1 MKKIERISLVLI
13 LFSLLSVSYLVTSAS
28 AQIGMPPGMNGGQ
41 CDPNPACVENCCGQC
56 DPNPACVENCCP
68 RGPNDHGGP
77 NDHHNGP
84 NDHGDPCMN
93 MPPGPAQ
100 ADCYRHK
107 DDHRGP
113 PGGEDCEAMGMKDGS
128 PHVDPPQNILDQV
141 KAEYEANCKNGN
153 CFLGEGNY
161 KLLEDMGH
169 MRAKVDCFLKEGE
182 RRHNDQHGGPGHNS
196 CASIPDPANRAECE
210 KHSGPNDHH
219 GGPNDHRGPN

>member
-28 AQIGMPPGMNGGQ
+28 AQIGMPPRMNG
-41 CDPNPACVENCCGQC
+41 GQC

-100 ADCYRHK
+100 ADCYRH
-107 DDHRGP
+107 
-113 PGGEDCEAMGMKDGS
+113 
-128 PHVDPPQNILDQV
+128 
-141 KAEYEANCKNGN
+141 
-153 CFLGEGNY
+153 
-161 KLLEDMGH
+161 
-169 MRAKVDCFLKEGE
+169 
-182 RRHNDQHGGPGHNS
+182 
-196 CASIPDPANRAECE
+196 
-210 KHSGPNDHH
+210 
-219 GGPNDHRGPN
+219 